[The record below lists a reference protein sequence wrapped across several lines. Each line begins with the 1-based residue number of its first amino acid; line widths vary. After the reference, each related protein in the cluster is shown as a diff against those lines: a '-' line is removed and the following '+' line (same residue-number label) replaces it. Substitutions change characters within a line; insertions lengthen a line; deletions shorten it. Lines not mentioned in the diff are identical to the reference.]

1 MKENDFCLI
10 SENFY
15 SKIVL
20 IMDKSKEGFSQVAI
34 TLIDHYDCVYYVDI
48 NTGNYTNLVYM
59 KEMERI
65 GVPFYGDDFFSD
77 LRKCTERV
85 IHPNDLDNFKLTFD
99 KELTKE
105 QISDRKS
112 FSVIYRVLIGGKP
125 VHLRHSVFRCH
136 DREHILCCLENIE
149 EEFQKNEV
157 LKKKIESAK
166 RMARF
171 DELTGVRNKN
181 AFKEFSEF
189 INRSLKE
196 KKDYRFGI
204 IMCDMNDLK
213 IINDTRGHNVGDE
226 SIQRTSRMICDIFVH
241 SPVFRIG
248 GDEFVIILTGNDYN
262 NRESLI
268 ENLKEE
274 SFLNKRTRSGPVVA
288 CGMAVYE
295 PNTDDDFTK
304 VFERADKAMYEN
316 KKEVKSMNLKQ
327 TFRNMDNIEKQI
339 SPERKRSLDALFG
352 ALCTVSDNGY
362 VYLNDMR
369 YDFSRWSL
377 PFVDDFG
384 MKSEYMYHA
393 DKLWQKKIHPDD
405 LEAYRNAVDAILCGT
420 ADMLEPLTYRALK
433 ADGTYALLTTRGFI
447 LSDDKGNADYFGG
460 IVIPM

>member
-1 MKENDFCLI
+1 
-10 SENFY
+10 
-15 SKIVL
+15 
-20 IMDKSKEGFSQVAI
+20 
-34 TLIDHYDCVYYVDI
+34 
-48 NTGNYTNLVYM
+48 
-59 KEMERI
+59 
-65 GVPFYGDDFFSD
+65 
-77 LRKCTERV
+77 
-85 IHPNDLDNFKLTFD
+85 
-99 KELTKE
+99 
-105 QISDRKS
+105 
-112 FSVIYRVLIGGKP
+112 
-125 VHLRHSVFRCH
+125 
-136 DREHILCCLENIE
+136 
-149 EEFQKNEV
+149 
-157 LKKKIESAK
+157 
-166 RMARF
+166 MARF

-288 CGMAVYE
+288 CGMTVYE